1 MLGYVY
7 AVLWAVIAIYLFS
20 VGIKINKILFL
31 GAGLFTFMSVW
42 WLVNELIDINLFD
55 GIYGIVFRV
64 VVGIVLALFIIFYVI
79 SKKKSQNK

>member
-20 VGIKINKILFL
+20 VAIKINKILFL

-42 WLVNELIDINLFD
+42 WLVNELIDINLFE

>member
-42 WLVNELIDINLFD
+42 WLVNELIDINLFE